1 VIPALLSSIFLFSI
15 NLRAEG
21 ALPFIDSTKF
31 IEYFAPVVENLGKQQ
46 DSILLLG
53 EVSIFGWDED
63 SNFIR
68 ADSGVHITFH
78 DGKDYISVETE
89 EDGLFYFPVF
99 CSSTPG
105 YIDFIDLIG
114 FRYGAL
120 LIPTKGFGIE
130 IDPFS
135 NIAFAKGGVR
145 VNRRNIDTPHE
156 NVIDDT
162 MYQWGYEFSDSLFDI
177 MQDFC
182 ELHSDH
188 EYAPSAQSL
197 FEDMQVKYIA
207 DSLINGKQFCE
218 AKELLVEAVS
228 SKPGSQYL
236 MFSLIGFYMTWANE
250 YFIQKDTA
258 QVLNI
263 LRDCLRAGDDL
274 GLHGRLL
281 KLLMVGVIEEGR
293 YKPPFVSSAGKCDFG
308 DLIKMEI
315 ICDFVSMFVTES
327 QLYAIK
333 YTGYKDTY
341 NFDKAEEICY
351 EWLKKFPRDSLAYH
365 CFIDFYNSISIV
377 IDSQRI
383 EKVIAV
389 GKKMIKNRIDMD
401 KGAYIS
407 LGDMCYGQER
417 FREAVFFYETEPEI
431 LEHFCFHLGYYI
443 VSLSRIGKID
453 KANEYFG
460 KALKLSS
467 NNTTSNWAKHH
478 ILIKSAINLK
488 LFAVVDSLLDEAN
501 VKFDG
506 SNLHYLKTEMA
517 EQYFK
522 TEEEDKCFQVLADVL
537 EQDSTYSMAWDVLGD
552 FYMQFTT
559 YDSSVICYQK
569 ALNYARNEYVK
580 IDLLLKLASLYLK
593 TRNTGEVV
601 VFLNDFLEEHE
612 NESLYKHYKERIRKW
627 CEVNRAHDILDRL
640 SPMLDP

>member
-1 VIPALLSSIFLFSI
+1 MIEILLLSVSLFSI
-15 NLRAEG
+15 D
-21 ALPFIDSTKF
+21 FDDYWSFVDSTKLM
-31 IEYFAPVVENLGKQQ
+31 EYFAPIAENLGKQQ
-46 DSILLLG
+46 DSILLVG

-89 EDGLFYFPVF
+89 EDGLFYLPVS

-105 YIDFIDLIG
+105 YISLIDLIG
-114 FRYGAL
+114 FQYGAL

-130 IDPFS
+130 IDPIS

-145 VNRRNIDTPHE
+145 ANPRNIDVPRE
-156 NVIDDT
+156 NVTDDT
-162 MYQWGYEFSDSLFDI
+162 MYQWGYEFSDSLLDI

-182 ELHSDH
+182 ELHSEH
-188 EYAPSAQSL
+188 KYAPSAQSL
-197 FEDMQVKYIA
+197 FEDMQVKHIA

-228 SKPGSQYL
+228 SKPESQYL
-236 MFSLIGFYMTWANE
+236 MFSLIDFYMMWANE

-258 QVLNI
+258 QVRNI
-263 LRDCLRAGDDL
+263 LRDCLRDSDNL
-274 GLHGRLL
+274 GLQGRLL
-281 KLLMVGVIEEGR
+281 KLLLVGVIEEGR
-293 YKPPFVSSAGKCDFG
+293 YKPPFAFSAEKCDFG
-308 DLIKMEI
+308 KMVKTEI
-315 ICDFVSMFVTES
+315 LCDFLSMFVTES
-327 QLYAIK
+327 QSYAIK
-333 YTGYKDTY
+333 YIGYKDTY
-341 NFDKAEEICY
+341 NHDKAEEICY
-351 EWLKKFPRDSLAYH
+351 EWLKRFPRDSLAYH
-365 CFIDFYNSISIV
+365 CFIDFYNSTSIV
-377 IDSQRI
+377 IDSQHI
-383 EKVIAV
+383 EKIIAV
-389 GKKMIKNRIDMD
+389 GKKMIRNRINID
-401 KGAYIS
+401 KGAYIG

-488 LFAVVDSLLDEAN
+488 LFTVVDSLLDEAN

-517 EQYFK
+517 EQYFE
-522 TEEEDKCFQVLADVL
+522 TEEEDKCFQVLADIL

-569 ALNYARNEYVK
+569 ALSYARNEYVK

-612 NESLYKHYKERIRKW
+612 NESLYEHYKERIRKW
-627 CEVNRAHDILDRL
+627 CEVNRAHDIFDRL
-640 SPMLDP
+640 FPVLDP